1 MHKTGACL
9 PKLGQAD
16 PLVQALVLD
25 PGLPTEQLLAPARGR
40 TLRQRGCNLS
50 NAMNK
55 NMYAM
60 IMQDLV
66 NIILSE
72 RKTKLVSNL
81 GFLGHTWLLVVYAY
95 HFRFGFCWG

>member
-25 PGLPTEQLLAPARGR
+25 PGLPPEQLLAPARGH

-50 NAMNK
+50 NAMNR
-55 NMYAM
+55 NMYVM
-60 IMQDLV
+60 IMQDLT
-66 NIILSE
+66 NIMLNEEKLS
-72 RKTKLVSNL
+72 
-81 GFLGHTWLLVVYAY
+81 
-95 HFRFGFCWG
+95 